1 MAKVKISELS
11 EINEIIDAFAPVEQ
25 NGKNGKVNLSK
36 IRPFV
41 LAENDGIFAGN
52 KTLPKDIV
60 NLVKGSSG
68 SKAPIIAT
76 AAFGGWNGIG
86 MVIRNSNTYTYTQ
99 ITADSPGIL
108 SVRSANYDA
117 TGMMLGDVKAFSIEF
132 NGDGTKALMNDGTYK
147 DFPAAKE
154 APRLLEY
161 QNIQVSDMPAA
172 GEGPIL
178 SLQKSS
184 KRLGMK
190 PAFTG
195 RRFYLFRLKPGGAKN
210 TSNCNY
216 TSSSGWKP
224 VYEEDIA
231 SRENRIWA
239 TFVVSATPAFD
250 DSYLMH
256 EPKEDKCFMHSIE
269 LENGYSYEETTIPSG
284 TCLEQFVI
292 QRFVNCESI
301 KKQDDEFNASFTGS
315 HARPLETTGT
325 PRIIRQWFGLS
336 ESQDGSGML
345 KFCVTLSTLS
355 VSTRRGVIAHGISGK
370 KISLGFHARG

>member
-1 MAKVKISELS
+1 M
-11 EINEIIDAFAPVEQ
+11 
-25 NGKNGKVNLSK
+25 
-36 IRPFV
+36 
-41 LAENDGIFAGN
+41 AENDNIFAGN
-52 KTLPKDIV
+52 KMLPGNIIS
-60 NLVKGSSG
+60 LVRSSG

-76 AAFGGWNGIG
+76 AAYGGWNGIG
-86 MVIRNSNTYTYTQ
+86 MVLRNSSIYTYTQ
-99 ITADSPGIL
+99 ITAGSPGIL

-117 TGMMLGDVKAFSIEF
+117 RGIMLGDVKELYIEY

-147 DFPAAKE
+147 AFPTAKE

-172 GEGPIL
+172 GEGPVL

-190 PAFTG
+190 SAFTG
-195 RRFYLFRLKPGGAKN
+195 RRFYLFRLKPGGNKSTN
-210 TSNCNY
+210 YKNY

-224 VYEEDIA
+224 VYESDNA
-231 SRENRIWA
+231 LRENRIWA
-239 TFVVSATPAFD
+239 TFVVSATHVFD

-256 EPKEDKCFMHSIE
+256 EPNEDKCVMHSIE
-269 LENGYSYEETTIPSG
+269 LENGYWYNETTIPSG

-292 QRFVNCESI
+292 QRFVNCESA
-301 KKQDDEFNASFTGS
+301 KNDGEFNASFKGS
-315 HARPLETTGT
+315 HARPLKTTGT

-355 VSTRRGVIAHGISGK
+355 VATRRGVIAHGISGK